1 MIHPAGQAGQP
12 AAGRSGVARAL
23 PWRGKTPEARLPRRR
38 ATRRDIDRERRIGSN
53 RAVPSPIQTTTADLG
68 PPAPRPGSGRR
79 LLDRMP
85 RATTTAGSVLAGL
98 LGTLVA
104 VVAKAAVNGAFDAEV
119 AFLLL
124 FAALPIVT
132 LIGGRRAGL
141 VLVVVGALV
150 DTLAFHAPVGSLLLD
165 EPAAVTRLVLFVP
178 IGTSLVLLIADVEGN
193 RRRAADSARR
203 FEALV
208 DSLPD
213 ATLLLDARTMTVVY
227 ANPAAAALGHAPAQV
242 IGRPIVAVIPELV
255 DATVLD
261 EASRAPVLV
270 ATVGRDGADLPTEVS
285 ARAATLPTG
294 DAGLL
299 LTIRDV
305 RGRVESEI
313 QLLRLA
319 RAERAQAEAL
329 ATIIG
334 SLDEG
339 AALFDDDGTLVVT
352 NDAMTR
358 MANGPLA
365 SRSDVP
371 VAWWEAGTEPI
382 LTGEPPRWLQVSR
395 HDLAEVGGHGDLLLV
410 ADITQSMEANAARD
424 AFVGVMSHELRTPV
438 TTILTAAHLLARG
451 PDGPGATGLA
461 ADIRSEAERLNEL
474 IEDLLVLS
482 RSQVGAV
489 TFEPEPVLIQHALTK
504 VVEAEAERYPNV
516 TFTIDIAD
524 RLPPV
529 DGDRTFVGQVLRNL
543 IGNAG
548 KYSPDGRSE
557 VTVNA
562 RAEGDEVVVRVLD
575 QGPGFAPE
583 VADRLF
589 EIFFRAE
596 STSRRRAGS
605 GIGLYVSRTLVEA
618 MGGRI
623 WAARRATGGAEFG
636 FALRTAGSDD
646 DDDVPAAPAATLP
659 PEGGERARRTT

>member
-1 MIHPAGQAGQP
+1 MDMTLRTRRLAGQP
-12 AAGRSGVARAL
+12 ASGRHGGRASPTL
-23 PWRGKTPEARLPRRR
+23 VPG
-38 ATRRDIDRERRIGSN
+38 RDVDLGRRIGSN
-53 RAVPSPIQTTTADLG
+53 RVVPSPTQTTTADRG
-68 PPAPRPGSGRR
+68 PLLRRAGSGRR
-79 LLDRMP
+79 LLDRLP
-85 RATTTAGSVLAGL
+85 RASTVGSQVLAGL
-98 LGTLVA
+98 VLAMLASLV
-104 VVAKAAVNGAFDAEV
+104 KALLNRAFDSDV
-119 AFLLL
+119 AFLPL
-124 FAALPIVT
+124 FAAVPIAT
-132 LIGGRRAGL
+132 PIGGRRAGL

-150 DTLAFHAPVGSLLLD
+150 DTLVFHAPIGSLIVD
-165 EPAAVTRLVLFVP
+165 DPAAFARLILFVP
-178 IGTSLVLLIADVEGN
+178 IATSLVLLIGDVEAD
-193 RRRAADSARR
+193 RRSAAESALRL
-203 FEALV
+203 EALV

-213 ATLLLDARTMTVVY
+213 ATFLLDATGATVVY
-227 ANPAAAALGHAPAQV
+227 ANPAAAALGHAPGDV
-242 IGRPIVAVIPELV
+242 VGTPIAALIPELA
-255 DATVLD
+255 DPTVLG
-261 EASRAPVLV
+261 EAARAPVLV
-270 ATVGRDGADLPTEVS
+270 ATVGPDGSDLPTEVS
-285 ARAATLPTG
+285 ARAAILPDG
-294 DAGLL
+294 EPGLL

-305 RGRVESEI
+305 RARVDSEI

-329 ATIIG
+329 STIIG

-339 AALFDDDGTLVVT
+339 AALFDDDGALVVT

-358 MANGPLA
+358 MADGPLA
-365 SRSDVP
+365 GRSDVP
-371 VAWWEAGTEPI
+371 AAWWEAGSDPI
-382 LTGEPPRWLQVSR
+382 LTGEPPRWLQIAR

-410 ADITQSMEANAARD
+410 ADITQAMEANAARD

-438 TTILTAAHLLARG
+438 TTILTAAHLLDRG
-451 PDGPGATGLA
+451 TAGVDAAGLA

-489 TFEPEPVLIQHALTK
+489 TFEPEPVLVQHALAK
-504 VVEAEAERYPNV
+504 VVDAERGRYPNV
-516 TFTIDIAD
+516 TFTLDIHG

-557 VTVNA
+557 VTVSA

-583 VADRLF
+583 DAPRLF
-589 EIFFRAE
+589 DIFFRAE

-623 WAARRATGGAEFG
+623 WAARRPTGGAEFG
-636 FALRTAGSDD
+636 FALRAAGSDD
-646 DDDVPAAPAATLP
+646 DDDQPAATLP
-659 PEGGERARRTT
+659 AEGGEHARRAP